1 MHENS
6 PSDKFLQ
13 WVLAERLARKAASD
27 FLDRAVWPD
36 LSTMPAHFPTKDVVA
51 VLRARANEC
60 FKTAMA
66 DLDARAVI
74 AAHRGMAAQRKIDHL
89 GSETVDQK
97 SQAG

>member
-6 PSDKFLQ
+6 PSDKYLQ

-27 FLDRAVWPD
+27 FLDRAVWPEA
-36 LSTMPAHFPTKDVVA
+36 SSMPADFPTNDVVA

-60 FKTAMA
+60 FNAAMA
-66 DLDARAVI
+66 ELDARALI
-74 AAHRGMAAQRKIDHL
+74 AARKGMAAKGRIDHL
-89 GSETVDQK
+89 ASKIVDQK